1 MDPALN
7 MAKTLL
13 LKISQPLDTRLAG
26 IKLVLAASSL
36 RAGYH
41 YWKMLCKLPREKT
54 NQLFY
59 IAVKPENND
68 HLGKRSPLV

>member
-13 LKISQPLDTRLAG
+13 LKVSHPLDTRLAG

-41 YWKMLCKLPREKT
+41 YWKMLCKLPREK
-54 NQLFY
+54 N
-59 IAVKPENND
+59 
-68 HLGKRSPLV
+68 